1 MEETKKGSGTT
12 DLTVGRPLTQI
23 LKFALPLVLGT
34 LFQQL
39 YSFADTVIVGRCL
52 GTDALGAVGTTYS
65 LNFLILGFVLG
76 SCTGFGIPVAQSFG
90 ARDSEDMHKYLFNG
104 AVLCVVLSVV
114 FTIVTTLTAAPLL
127 QLIHTP
133 AELFPDAVAYIR
145 IIFLG
150 IPATMLFNYTSTV
163 LHSLGDSQHP
173 FYFLLISSFLNI
185 GLDWL
190 FIVPLGMGVE
200 GAAIATVVSQLFSGL
215 LCTWWFFTRVEGI
228 HFTRENCV
236 LSAGHCGR
244 LAYIG
249 LPMGFEYSVSAIG
262 AFIMQDAINL
272 LGSTAVA
279 AQTAGEKIRQMFTV
293 PMASVGTAM
302 ATYVGQNHG
311 AHRTDRVRQG
321 IRDGCILQL
330 CYCAAAW
337 VVLFFVKGWAVGL
350 VLGDADPAVTS
361 GAVEYLTVI
370 SVLFCHQRPARWSS
384 VNTCRVLGY
393 SVQAVISGVGELIG
407 RALCGWLAVH
417 SLGYFGIC
425 IANPIAWGLAL
436 LYCVFMVT
444 RVLKKRT
451 HKNTPLRP
459 CISTAE
465 RGVFMRSI
473 NKVHEH
479 RAEHCG
485 QHTGHGDRQAAH
497 GTFHLTHLQGLA
509 GAHGM
514 GRGADA
520 DALCDGVG
528 DVEELAD
535 HLGQQVARD
544 AGEDDDGTRQGC
556 DAAQLSGD
564 VHADGRG
571 DGLRQE
577 GGVLLPGEA
586 QREGQSQ
593 SAAQAHQ
600 RTH

>member
-1 MEETKKGSGTT
+1 MGEKLRGERDYQFIAVEPASCPSFTRG
-12 DLTVGRPLTQI
+12 
-23 LKFALPLVLGT
+23 KFAYDFCDTGKVCPLAKMYT
-34 LFQQL
+34 
-39 YSFADTVIVGRCL
+39 
-52 GTDALGAVGTTYS
+52 
-65 LNFLILGFVLG
+65 LG
-76 SCTGFGIPVAQSFG
+76 SNFIPSANHAGGLRYHGMSP
-90 ARDSEDMHKYLFNG
+90 
-104 AVLCVVLSVV
+104 VLSELYHEGLMEARAVEQTKV
-114 FTIVTTLTAAPLL
+114 FEAAE
-127 QLIHTP
+127 QF
-133 AELFPDAVAYIR
+133 A
-145 IIFLG
+145 
-150 IPATMLFNYTSTV
+150 
-163 LHSLGDSQHP
+163 
-173 FYFLLISSFLNI
+173 
-185 GLDWL
+185 
-190 FIVPLGMGVE
+190 
-200 GAAIATVVSQLFSGL
+200 
-215 LCTWWFFTRVEGI
+215 RVEGI

-370 SVLFCHQRPARWSS
+370 SVLFCINGLLMVFR
-384 VNTCRVLGY
+384 NTLQGLGY

-444 RVLKKRT
+444 RVLKKE
-451 HKNTPLRP
+451 N
-459 CISTAE
+459 A
-465 RGVFMRSI
+465 
-473 NKVHEH
+473 
-479 RAEHCG
+479 
-485 QHTGHGDRQAAH
+485 
-497 GTFHLTHLQGLA
+497 
-509 GAHGM
+509 
-514 GRGADA
+514 
-520 DALCDGVG
+520 
-528 DVEELAD
+528 
-535 HLGQQVARD
+535 
-544 AGEDDDGTRQGC
+544 
-556 DAAQLSGD
+556 
-564 VHADGRG
+564 
-571 DGLRQE
+571 
-577 GGVLLPGEA
+577 
-586 QREGQSQ
+586 
-593 SAAQAHQ
+593 
-600 RTH
+600 